1 MKESR
6 SKRSQNCL
14 FDFFFFNFWPHHV
27 ACRIPVPW
35 PGIKPTPLAKEAQ
48 SLNHWTT
55 REVLG
60 PWFCDTTSPDS
71 GWCDAFCGEGEPNV
85 AVTEEATLE
94 NFSLPSCQGQEN
106 ILALHSEGGRLE
118 NPDAN
123 SFIHLYIQRCFL
135 SACYCR
141 AGPVL
146 NAKDD
151 SQGQH
156 RQGPSALVPRWRNK

>member
-1 MKESR
+1 M
-6 SKRSQNCL
+6 
-14 FDFFFFNFWPHHV
+14 
-27 ACRIPVPW
+27 
-35 PGIKPTPLAKEAQ
+35 
-48 SLNHWTT
+48 
-55 REVLG
+55 
-60 PWFCDTTSPDS
+60 
-71 GWCDAFCGEGEPNV
+71 

-156 RQGPSALVPRWRNK
+156 RQGPSALVPRWRNKQINKQVNKIFRQHYNESKSEAIVTGALRGCLGT